1 MSILA
6 VNSKG
11 QKQTFSDLAWKLLG
25 KNTGDWKEVANQS
38 ISNTVTRPNMGP
50 QTISNTAGKS
60 KEEIEE
66 AARVAAFDK
75 KFNSGTDNSN
85 EEDSEEEG
93 KKTKTDTGKE
103 EFNKALEGIS
113 NSVIKEFF
121 DKQDPKVT
129 YSNKKQDAGM
139 IKPLLADYLKYDIV
153 ALQKAF
159 M

>member
-25 KNTGDWKEVANQS
+25 KNTGDWKEVANQT
-38 ISNTVTRPNMGP
+38 ISNTANRPNMGP

-60 KEEIEE
+60 KEELEE
-66 AARVAAFDK
+66 ASRVAAFDK
-75 KFNSGTDNSN
+75 KFNSGTAVNDK
-85 EEDSEEEG
+85 EDADEDG
-93 KKTKTDTGKE
+93 GKTKEDPKKE